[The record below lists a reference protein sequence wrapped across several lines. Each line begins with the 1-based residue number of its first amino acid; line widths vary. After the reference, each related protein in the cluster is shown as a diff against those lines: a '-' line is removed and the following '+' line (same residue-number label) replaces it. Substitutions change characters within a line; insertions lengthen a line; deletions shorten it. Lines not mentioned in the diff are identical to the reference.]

1 MSLTKF
7 GPDLQRRVRGG
18 GERHSALWYL
28 AVGVICLV
36 MLVPMYL
43 LVVNAFKS
51 QQDIV
56 STPFSLHPA
65 RLTLDHLVAA
75 WDNPDFNVPFGYAV
89 TTALVLCVNAV
100 ALCVCAPAAYVIAR
114 SPRWVFR
121 AALLFFISGM
131 FIPTQVI
138 LVPVIFV
145 LRSVGLVGTF
155 PGLVL
160 FMASSTIPF
169 TIFVFTGF
177 IRMMPRSLDEAA
189 ALDGAGPYRTLF
201 SVVMPLMKP
210 ILATVFI
217 LNTLSVWNDFA
228 SPQQIL
234 GPGSS
239 LYTVTTGV
247 YASVGEYSADYT
259 QVFPTLLL
267 AVLPILVV
275 FVLTQRWVMSG
286 LAAGAVKG

>member
-1 MSLTKF
+1 MSVVELSGLRKRPRSTE
-7 GPDLQRRVRGG
+7 RR
-18 GERHSALWYL
+18 SAAWYVTVL
-28 AVGVICLV
+28 LLCAV

-43 LVVNAFKS
+43 LVVNAFKD
-51 QQDIV
+51 QQDII
-56 STPFSLHPA
+56 SHPFALHPGE
-65 RLTLDHLVAA
+65 LTLEHLKAA
-75 WDNPDFNVPFGYAV
+75 WNNPDFSIAFGYFV
-89 TTALVLCVNAV
+89 TFGLVICVNLV
-100 ALCVCAPAAYVIAR
+100 ALAVCVPAAYVIAR
-114 SPRWVFR
+114 SSRLVFR
-121 AALLFFISGM
+121 VALLFFISGM

-145 LRSVGLVGTF
+145 LRSVGLMGTF

-160 FMASSTIPF
+160 FMASTTIPF

-177 IRMMPRSLDEAA
+177 IRMLPRSLDEAA
-189 ALDGAGPYRTLF
+189 SIDGAGPYRIVGQVIL
-201 SVVMPLMKP
+201 PLMKP

-217 LNTLSVWNDFA
+217 LNSLSVWNDFA

-234 GPGSS
+234 GPGSG